1 MKKLYQHLLMVLL
14 VSIYRRTMD
23 FTKNE
28 LSMIEDALRFQ
39 MQYFFDQVDMGLVE
53 RTYALR
59 LGEIVDKVGKLIE
72 TKESNA

>member
-1 MKKLYQHLLMVLL
+1 
-14 VSIYRRTMD
+14 MD

-72 TKESNA
+72 TKEEASA

>member
-1 MKKLYQHLLMVLL
+1 MAKKLVAL
-14 VSIYRRTMD
+14 TD
-23 FTKNE
+23 NE

-59 LGEIVDKVGKLIE
+59 LGEIVDQISRHIKTTE
-72 TKESNA
+72 ENNA

>member
-1 MKKLYQHLLMVLL
+1 
-14 VSIYRRTMD
+14 MD

>member
-1 MKKLYQHLLMVLL
+1 MAKKLVAL
-14 VSIYRRTMD
+14 TD
-23 FTKNE
+23 NE

-72 TKESNA
+72 TKEEASA

>member
-14 VSIYRRTMD
+14 VSIYRRIMD

-72 TKESNA
+72 TEESNA

>member
-1 MKKLYQHLLMVLL
+1 MVLL